1 MKNLILVIILLLIA
15 IPVHAET
22 YKVYDGKTIVLK
34 TNHPCEELLSSG
46 GEHDKWSIGEYGDAY
61 RQCWVNKKF
70 EKAIPAQQSFIGNKL
85 ELLLLIPQY
94 IS

>member
-46 GEHDKWSIGEYGDAY
+46 GEHDKWSIGE
-61 RQCWVNKKF
+61 
-70 EKAIPAQQSFIGNKL
+70 
-85 ELLLLIPQY
+85 
-94 IS
+94 